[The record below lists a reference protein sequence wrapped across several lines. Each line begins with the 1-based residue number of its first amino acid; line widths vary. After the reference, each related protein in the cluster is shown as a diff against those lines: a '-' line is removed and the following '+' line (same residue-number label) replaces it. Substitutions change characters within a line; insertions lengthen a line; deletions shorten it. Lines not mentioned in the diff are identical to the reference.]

1 MKISSMFL
9 LILLA
14 GSAIFGMP
22 IPSYADPQL
31 DTLLNIATQAR
42 DSLGITISQINNVPD
57 EINHLYNQGS
67 NETDELAQAVSQ
79 QDVNSAK
86 QHFLAAMEFFK
97 DTNIQIN
104 LLNATVSNDQQK
116 IQIIQLRGEITRLEN
131 MESLL
136 KSIASQNNVNINF
149 TNFDE
154 MIQTANQDL
163 DSGNLDDASKQVQNA
178 NDFIVATHNSLTEAA
193 EEKISA
199 RAKDFTEQQIEQ
211 LNNTSQ
217 SSNNNQLNTTN
228 QSNNTSQS
236 NVTQNATSGT
246 IAAPI
251 ANNSNITVE
260 NNPKD
265 MAAELNQ
272 LVSEGKVDQAINLIK
287 IIQAYQK
294 AQLMEKSVEISPPV
308 NTTSTSPPTPTSP
321 PVNTTSTSPPVNT
334 TSTSP
339 PVNTT
344 STSPPVN
351 TTSTSPPNSNQTALS
366 GHGTEHNNHGKRY
379 GVSNVPMPKFHQNQ

>member
-1 MKISSMFL
+1 
-9 LILLA
+9 
-14 GSAIFGMP
+14 MP

-321 PVNTTSTSPPVNT
+321 PVNTTSTSPP
-334 TSTSP
+334 
-339 PVNTT
+339 
-344 STSPPVN
+344 
-351 TTSTSPPNSNQTALS
+351 NSNQTALS